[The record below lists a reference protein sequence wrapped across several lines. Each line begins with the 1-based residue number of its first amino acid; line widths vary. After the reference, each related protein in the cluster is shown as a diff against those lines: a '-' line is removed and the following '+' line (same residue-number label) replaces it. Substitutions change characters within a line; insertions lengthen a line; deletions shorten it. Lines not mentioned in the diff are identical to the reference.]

1 MASVTVQLPRVLCEL
16 TSCGRSVEVA
26 GATLGEALADLA
38 KREPALAP
46 HLFDDAGA
54 VRKHV
59 LCFHNEVVATS
70 RAELDQALENDD
82 IIAIV
87 NSVAGG

>member
-1 MASVTVQLPRVLCEL
+1 MASVTVRLPRVLCEL
-16 TSCGRSVEVA
+16 TSCGRTVDVA

-38 KREPALAP
+38 RREPALVP

-54 VRKHV
+54 VRRHV
-59 LCFHNEVVATS
+59 LCFRNEVVARS
-70 RAELDQALENDD
+70 RAELDQPLEQDD
-82 IIAIV
+82 VIAIV